1 MNVRRNIIVIGA
13 AVLVAVGLA
22 FVGTSPATA
31 GSPPRAVDNV
41 PPRARVQP
49 PPASELRQAGR
60 RLSGLTQVRYS
71 NWGGYADS
79 GTNEK
84 YTKVSSTFIQPALTC
99 DKSASGYQITVFWDG
114 IDGFNNGRVEQGGTE
129 GYCHN
134 GSGPFYLTWWEE
146 YPTNDIQDVGTTVK
160 AGDKITVS
168 VVRTGTKYTVKV
180 TDATTPANTFSKSF
194 SCAAA
199 TCPDASVEWVA
210 EAPGDPST
218 GSLYPLVK
226 FAKWTNSNSVVANA
240 ATTGNITSFPDDEIT
255 MVNNSNQVKAQP
267 GPLNGAG
274 TSFSVTYKRSS

>member
-1 MNVRRNIIVIGA
+1 MIIISAAALLAGGLTFDGA
-13 AVLVAVGLA
+13 SAASV
-22 FVGTSPATA
+22 SPTA
-31 GSPPRAVDNV
+31 GATRVGPPRANV
-41 PPRARVQP
+41 PP
-49 PPASELRQAGR
+49 PPASELHQAGR
-60 RLSGLTQVRYS
+60 QILGLTQVRYT

-84 YTKVSSTFIQPALTC
+84 YTKVSSTFTQPALTC
-99 DKSASGYQITVFWDG
+99 DKSATGYQITVFWDG

-168 VVRTGTKYTVKV
+168 VVRSGTKYTVQV
-180 TDATTPANTFSKSF
+180 TDATTPANSFTKSF
-194 SCAAA
+194 TCAAA

-218 GSLYPLVK
+218 GTLYPLVK
-226 FAKWTNSNSVVANA
+226 FAKWTNSNSSVANA
-240 ATTGNITSFPDDEIT
+240 ATTGNIKSFPDDEIT
-255 MVNNSNQVKAQP
+255 MINDSNQVKAQP
-267 GPLNGAG
+267 GVLNTAG
-274 TSFSVTYKRSS
+274 TSFGVTYERSS